1 MHSQFADFPPKF
13 RSISRNFKIE
23 FPVQG
28 PRRLVQNSLF
38 DNFPETTANAN
49 INRFPGTAAERL
61 IYLSKD
67 DKFATRVKKNTH
79 THTRPNALEQEK
91 LDGFNSRHWPY
102 RPFSQRQRD
111 LGGCCTRS
119 ERRLGKRDR
128 TPRSQDA
135 GELSLVLR
143 Q

>member
-23 FPVQG
+23 FPV
-28 PRRLVQNSLF
+28 SLF
-38 DNFPETTANAN
+38 DNFPETTANTN

-67 DKFATRVKKNTH
+67 DKFATRVKKHTHTH
-79 THTRPNALEQEK
+79 THTRPNALEQK
-91 LDGFNSRHWPY
+91 QLDGFNSRYWPY